1 MIKDE
6 LFRNLNFFLM
16 KIYVLFTIHMYFI
29 VYQARVGILTPSLEK
44 NYNMCDI
51 QELMIDD
58 GTEEKFKRETCLT
71 FLSCHVTI

>member
-1 MIKDE
+1 MLYSLTLQIDYKYTYD
-6 LFRNLNFFLM
+6 
-16 KIYVLFTIHMYFI
+16 FI

>member
-1 MIKDE
+1 M
-6 LFRNLNFFLM
+6 FLH
-16 KIYVLFTIHMYFI
+16 KEHQTDIHVFLI
-29 VYQARVGILTPSLEK
+29 LQARVGILTPSLENK

-71 FLSCHVTI
+71 FLSCHVII